1 MAVDI
6 FSLAERPDLAD
17 GADAL
22 TDLWP
27 TFMLHDPIADLYYAR
42 QADHATHIFSA
53 ARGDE
58 VVGRAYSVPVAIDGH
73 PARGTLPADG
83 WDGVVR
89 WAWLDHLAG
98 RPPTHVSALEIMV
111 APSHRGTGLAL
122 RLLEAMK
129 DAARSSDAR
138 ELVAPVR
145 PSRKH
150 EQPHTPMAEY
160 AVRTRAQ
167 DGLPADPWLRLH
179 VRAGGRIQGVCPT
192 SMTIPGTLAQWREWT
207 GLAFERSGPTLVP
220 GALAP
225 VHVDVEQDHA
235 VYVEPNVW
243 VIHPL

>member
-1 MAVDI
+1 MTVDI
-6 FSLAERPDLAD
+6 VSLAARPDLESAAD
-17 GADAL
+17 VL

-27 TFMLHDPIADLYYAR
+27 RFMLHDPMAALYFAR
-42 QADHATHIFSA
+42 RRDHAEHGFVA
-53 ARGDE
+53 LDGDR
-58 VVGRAYSVPVAIDGH
+58 VVGRAYSVPFAMGW
-73 PARGTLPADG
+73 PLRRRGLPPDG
-83 WDGVVR
+83 WDGVVQ

-98 RPPTHVSALEIMV
+98 RAPTHVSALEIMV

-129 DAARSSDAR
+129 DGARAIGAR

-150 EQPHTPMAEY
+150 EEPHTPMTTY
-160 AVRTRAQ
+160 AARTRE

-179 VRAGGRIQGVCPT
+179 VRAGGRIERVCPT
-192 SMTIPGTLAQWREWT
+192 AMTITGTLAQWRAWT
-207 GLAFERSGPTLVP
+207 GLPFDRSGTTLVP

-235 VYVEPNVW
+235 VYVEANVW
-243 VIHPL
+243 MVHPL

>member
-1 MAVDI
+1 MAVEI
-6 FSLAERPDLAD
+6 HSLAARPDLAD

-22 TDLWP
+22 TTLWP
-27 TFMLHDPIADLYYAR
+27 TFMLHDPIADLFYAR
-42 QADHATHIFSA
+42 QADHATHIFSPVD
-53 ARGDE
+53 GDE

-129 DAARSSDAR
+129 DAARAIVVS

-150 EQPHTPMAEY
+150 EEPDTPMAAY
-160 AVRTRAQ
+160 AARFRPQ
-167 DGLPADPWLRLH
+167 DGLPTDPWLRLH
-179 VRAGGRIQGVCPT
+179 VRAGGRIHDVCPT
-192 SMTIPGTLAQWREWT
+192 SMTITGTIAQWRTWT
-207 GLAFERSGPTLVP
+207 GLELERSGPSVIP
-220 GALAP
+220 GALTP
-225 VHVDVEQDHA
+225 VHVDVAQDHA

-243 VIHPL
+243 VVHPL